1 MKITLTALSLM
12 LVLGSMSGAQAATF
26 KTMPHE
32 NPTDRVN
39 THLGTLGVNKDVVND
54 NHFEAIPQG
63 KMSSKVTPAE
73 QARCNSSDPGGC

>member
-26 KTMPHE
+26 KTMPEH
-32 NPTDRVN
+32 PTNRVN
-39 THLGTLGVNKDVVND
+39 THMGTLDVNKDVVND

-63 KMSSKVTPAE
+63 KMSSKDALSE
-73 QARCNSSDPGGC
+73 ESRCSISNPGC